1 MCVPMRIN
9 IIRGMF
15 FSMQK
20 KRIRFFSVLTAA
32 FVWLSAIAVPVSWA
46 ADNSD
51 ADKNGKADCAC
62 AQSVTMN
69 VPPDM
74 QQGSDN
80 VAYVNSSAPSVRW
93 QKADFIH
100 SFCPNNS
107 NYNETVDVFAD
118 GVSDT
123 LRTDAAYLKVVMLC

>member
-1 MCVPMRIN
+1 MSMRKN
-9 IIRGMF
+9 
-15 FSMQK
+15 
-20 KRIRFFSVLTAA
+20 RIRFFSVLTAA
-32 FVWLSAIAVPVSWA
+32 FVWLSAITVPVSWA

-51 ADKNGKADCAC
+51 ADKNGKTDCAC

-80 VAYVNSSAPSVRW
+80 AAYVNSSAPSVRW

-107 NYNETVDVFAD
+107 DYDETVDMLVCSA
-118 GVSDT
+118 SDIS
-123 LRTDAAYLKVVMLC
+123 RAYAAYLKVVMLC